1 MYSGYGML
9 FDGKGK
15 WNFGK
20 DNTLP
25 SHTDIH
31 TNNLLVLGKGD
42 TFGINGSFRTREN
55 VWY

>member
-1 MYSGYGML
+1 ML